1 MPQIFG
7 KVSRALPSYSS
18 DGTQVQQRV
27 TGYGDIVT
35 TQLGD
40 NHSSLADEG
49 SYFKAT
55 NASIGTAASVTV
67 PLTYTAASP
76 MFMIVNNSAASA
88 GKRVFVDYVR
98 LFVSA
103 VGGTNTSAGSP
114 QSIQCAVFLDD
125 QTSGTR
131 WVSGGSAAAISTVNV
146 NSSSSATSS
155 ASMYF
160 GNSLTATSAG
170 NPRQIIRSVF
180 KVHPAAPTVN
190 ATPVVVGDTYSM
202 DFGEHS
208 SGSGALNGFT
218 ASSYS
223 ASVGPAVI
231 GGGHCLLFYIW
242 YAGCTS
248 GIIPTYEFEVGWWER

>member
-7 KVSRALPSYSS
+7 KVSRALPTYSA

-40 NHSSLADEG
+40 NHSALADEG
-49 SYFKAT
+49 SYYKAT
-55 NASIGTAASVTV
+55 NAAIGTGTSVTV

-76 MFMIVNNSAASA
+76 TFIITNNSAAS
-88 GKRVFVDYVR
+88 GGTRLFIDYVR
-98 LFVSA
+98 LFVSS

-125 QTSGTR
+125 HTSGTR
-131 WVSGGSAAAISTVNV
+131 WASGGSAAGVNIVNV
-146 NSSSSATSS
+146 NSSSSVASS

-160 GNSLTATSAG
+160 GSSLVANTPG
-170 NPRQIIRSVF
+170 NPRQIIRTVF
-180 KVHPAAPTVN
+180 KSHPAAPTVN
-190 ATPVVVGDTYSM
+190 ATPVVQGDIYSM

-208 SGSGALNGFT
+208 SSSGALSG
-218 ASSYS
+218 AS
-223 ASVGPAVI
+223 ASIYSSSVSPAVI
-231 GGGHCLLFYIW
+231 GGGHCLLFYMW
-242 YAGCTS
+242 YAGHTA
-248 GIIPTYEFEVGWWER
+248 ITPTYEFEVGWWER

>member
-55 NASIGTAASVTV
+55 NSTIGTGTSVTV
-67 PLTYTAASP
+67 PTTYTAASP
-76 MFMIVNNSAASA
+76 MFMIVNTAASA
-88 GKRVFVDYVR
+88 SGKRIFVDYVR
-98 LFVSA
+98 LFVSS
-103 VGGTNTSAGSP
+103 VGGTNASAAS
-114 QSIQCAVFLDD
+114 QSIQCAVILDD
-125 QTSGTR
+125 QTSTTR
-131 WVSGGSAAAISTVNV
+131 YSSGGSSAAVSVVNV
-146 NSSSSATSS
+146 NSGSSVTSS
-155 ASMYF
+155 ASVYF
-160 GNSLTATSAG
+160 GNSLTATTPG
-170 NPRQIIRSVF
+170 NPRQIVRNVF
-180 KVHPAAPTVN
+180 KFHPAAPTTN
-190 ATPVVVGDTYSM
+190 SSPVIVGDNYSM

-208 SGSGALNGFT
+208 AGSGQLNGFT
-218 ASSYS
+218 ASAYA

-231 GGGHCLLFYIW
+231 GWGHCLLFYLW
-242 YAGCTS
+242 YPAASAIT
-248 GIIPTYEFEVGWWER
+248 PTYEFEIGWWER